1 MKNNKKISTRGRT
14 FTGVVVSDK
23 MSKTVTVEWTRR
35 QYIPKYERYQIR
47 RTRVKAHNP
56 EEIDARE
63 GDIVT
68 IKETRP
74 LSKTKHFIVI
84 KKHSKEATE
93 EATEETVKEEKKQ
106 KEEKKEKAE
115 KEEKQEKKEKKETT
129 KKEKKTTK
137 KTEQGS

>member
-1 MKNNKKISTRGRT
+1 MKNTSTRGRT

-35 QYIPKYERYQIR
+35 SYIPKYERYEKR

-56 EEIDARE
+56 DEIDARE
-63 GDIVT
+63 GDVVI

-84 KKHSKEATE
+84 SKQGQAPAAEAQEERPKVAKKAP
-93 EATEETVKEEKKQ
+93 AAKKP
-106 KEEKKEKAE
+106 A
-115 KEEKQEKKEKKETT
+115 
-129 KKEKKTTK
+129 KKTATK
-137 KTEQGS
+137 KTPTKKAPAEAQEE